1 MTYTPDQLPE
11 ILVQHRCWLA
21 GEGGSRANLSRAVLI
36 RADLRGADLRG
47 ADLRDANLRG
57 ADLRDANLR
66 GADLRRADLGGAD
79 LRDANLRGAD
89 LSDADLSG
97 ADLRWAN
104 LGDANLSETRGLL
117 DPVEYLL
124 KTFEQTPDGV
134 IVYKTFGGQYP
145 PNPDWRVEPGSI
157 IEEVVNPDRACD
169 CACGV
174 NVATLDW
181 VRGNYPGKPVWKCL
195 IRWPWLVGV
204 VVPYHTDGKIRASRV
219 ELLEIVG
226 GDAA

>member
-1 MTYTPDQLPE
+1 MTYTPEQLKE
-11 ILVQHRCWLA
+11 ILEQHRRWLA
-21 GEGGSRANLSRAVLI
+21 GEGGSGANLSGANLRE
-36 RADLRGADLRG
+36 ADLRV
-47 ADLRDANLRG
+47 
-57 ADLRDANLR
+57 
-66 GADLRRADLGGAD
+66 
-79 LRDANLRGAD
+79 
-89 LSDADLSG
+89 ADLSG
-97 ADLRWAN
+97 ADLRGAN
-104 LGDANLSETRGLL
+104 LRGANLSGANLSEANLRWANLSGADLRGAKGLL

-124 KTFEQTPDGV
+124 KTFAQTPDGV
-134 IVYKTFGGQYP
+134 IVYKTFSGQYP
-145 PNPDWRVEPGSI
+145 PSPSWRVEPGSI

-204 VVPYHTDGKIRASRV
+204 VVPYHTDGKIRASQV
-219 ELLEIVG
+219 ELVGIVG